1 MLHLTLRQLQVF
13 EAAARHL
20 SLSRAAE
27 ELHLSQPGVSM
38 QMKKLAEAVG
48 QPLLE
53 QNGKR
58 VQLTDQGQELV
69 AAAREILGALK
80 RFELSLVAR
89 QGLTQ
94 GSLRLVVISTA
105 TYFVPRLLSEFAQLH
120 PGVKVSLRVTNRE
133 QVLETLASGLEDLY
147 ILGQPPEGLAV
158 TAIPFM
164 ENPLVV
170 LAAPDHP
177 LAKARH
183 IPLAR
188 LAEEPWLLREPGSGT
203 RKAVE
208 RMFAENGFTLTPR
221 MELGNNEAIKQA
233 VLTGLGIS
241 VLSRHTLA
249 LHDPAQFA
257 VLDVQG
263 FPIIRQWYAVY
274 PAGRQPSVVA
284 RTFLDFLLSHGTRH
298 DVAKTQTP

>member
-13 EAAARHL
+13 ESAARHL

-38 QMKKLAEAVG
+38 QMKKLTEAIG

-58 VQLTDQGQELV
+58 VQLTEQGQDLIT
-69 AAAREILGALK
+69 ATHEILGALK
-80 RFELSLVAR
+80 RFELSLVMR
-89 QGLTQ
+89 SGLKQGA
-94 GSLRLVVISTA
+94 LRLVVISTA
-105 TYFVPRLLSEFAQLH
+105 TYFIPRLLSEFAQIH
-120 PGVKVSLRVTNRE
+120 PGVKASLRVANRE
-133 QVLETLASGLEDLY
+133 QLLESLASGLEDIY

-164 ENPLVV
+164 DNPLVV
-170 LAAPDHP
+170 LAAPNHP
-177 LAKARH
+177 LAHKKH
-183 IPLAR
+183 ISLAR
-188 LAEEPWLLREPGSGT
+188 LADEPWLLREPGSGT

-208 RMFAENGFTLTPR
+208 RLFRENGLTLLTR

-274 PAGRQPSVVA
+274 PAGRQRSAVA
-284 RTFLDFLLSHGTRH
+284 RTFLDFLLSHGSRH
-298 DVAKTQTP
+298 DVAQP

>member
-13 EAAARHL
+13 ESTARHL

-38 QMKKLAEAVG
+38 QLKKLGEAVG
-48 QPLLE
+48 HPLLE
-53 QNGKR
+53 QNSKR
-58 VQLTDQGQELV
+58 VKLTDQGQELV
-69 AAAREILGALK
+69 ATAREILGAVK
-80 RFELSLVAR
+80 RYELSLVAR

-94 GSLRLVVISTA
+94 GTLRLVVISTA
-105 TYFVPRLLSEFAQLH
+105 SYFIPRLLGVFAQMH
-120 PGVKVSLRVTNRE
+120 PGVKISLRVTNRE
-133 QVLETLASGLEDLY
+133 LVLESLTAGLDDLY
-147 ILGQPPEGLAV
+147 VLGQPPEGLAV

-164 ENPLVV
+164 DNPLVV

-183 IPLAR
+183 IPLSR
-188 LAEEPWLLREPGSGT
+188 LADEPWLLREPGSGT
-203 RKAVE
+203 RKAAE
-208 RMFAENGFTLTPR
+208 RLFAENGLTLKPR

-241 VLSRHTLA
+241 VLSHHTLA

-274 PAGRQPSVVA
+274 PAGRQRSVVA
-284 RTFLDFLLSHGTRH
+284 RTFLDFLLSHGSRH
-298 DVAKTQTP
+298 DLAKT

>member
-13 EAAARHL
+13 ESTARL
-20 SLSRAAE
+20 VSLSRAAE

-38 QMKKLAEAVG
+38 QLKKLAEVVG
-48 QPLLE
+48 HPLLE
-53 QNGKR
+53 QNSKR
-58 VQLTDQGQELV
+58 VKLTEQGQELV
-69 AAAREILGALK
+69 TTAREILGAVK
-80 RFELSLVAR
+80 RYELSLVAR

-94 GSLRLVVISTA
+94 GTLRLVVISTA
-105 TYFVPRLLSEFAQLH
+105 SYFIARLLGEFAQMH
-120 PGVKVSLRVTNRE
+120 PGVKISLRVSNRE
-133 QVLETLASGLEDLY
+133 LILESLTAGLDDLY

-158 TAIPFM
+158 TAIPFLD
-164 ENPLVV
+164 NPLVV

-177 LAKARH
+177 LARTRH

-203 RKAVE
+203 RKALE
-208 RMFAENGFTLTPR
+208 RLFAENDLTLKPR
-221 MELGNNEAIKQA
+221 MELGDNESIKQA

-249 LHDPAQFA
+249 LHEPTQFA
-257 VLDVQG
+257 ILDVQG

-274 PAGRQPSVVA
+274 PAGRQRSVVA

-298 DVAKTQTP
+298 DVAKTQTA

>member
-13 EAAARHL
+13 ESTARHL

-38 QMKKLAEAVG
+38 QLKKLAESVG
-48 QPLLE
+48 HPLLD
-53 QNGKR
+53 QTSKR
-58 VQLTDQGQELV
+58 VKLTEQGQELV
-69 AAAREILGALK
+69 ATARAILGAVK
-80 RFELSLVAR
+80 NYELSLVAR

-94 GSLRLVVISTA
+94 GTLRLVAISTA
-105 TYFVPRLLSEFAQLH
+105 SYLIPRLLGEFAQLH
-120 PGVKVSLRVTNRE
+120 PGIKISLRVTNRE
-133 QVLETLASGLEDLY
+133 QVLESLASSLDDLY

-177 LAKARH
+177 LAKMRY
-183 IPLAR
+183 IPLSR
-188 LAEEPWLLREPGSGT
+188 VAEEPWLLREPGSGT

-208 RMFAENGFTLTPR
+208 RLFAENGYKLNPR
-221 MELGNNEAIKQA
+221 MELGNNESIKQA

-257 VLDVQG
+257 VLDVLG
-263 FPIIRQWYAVY
+263 FPIIRQWYVVY
-274 PAGRQPSVVA
+274 PAGRQRSVVA

-298 DVAKTQTP
+298 DVVKT

>member
-1 MLHLTLRQLQVF
+1 
-13 EAAARHL
+13 
-20 SLSRAAE
+20 
-27 ELHLSQPGVSM
+27 M
-38 QMKKLAEAVG
+38 QMKKLSEAVG

-58 VQLTDQGQELV
+58 LQLTDQGQELL
-69 AAAREILGALK
+69 AASRDILGALK

-89 QGLTQ
+89 TGLTK
-94 GSLRLVVISTA
+94 GNLRLVAISTA
-105 TYFVPRLLSEFAQLH
+105 TYFVPRLLGEFAQLH
-120 PGVKVSLRVTNRE
+120 PGVKASLRVANRE
-133 QVLETLASGLEDLY
+133 QLLETLAAGLEDLY

-164 ENPLVV
+164 DNPLVV
-170 LAAPDHP
+170 LASPDHP
-177 LAKARH
+177 LAHKKH
-183 IPLAR
+183 ISLAR

-208 RMFAENGFTLTPR
+208 RLFAENGLSLTPR

-233 VLTGLGIS
+233 VLAGLGVS

-257 VLDVQG
+257 ILDVQG
-263 FPIIRQWYAVY
+263 FPILRQWYAVY
-274 PAGRQPSVVA
+274 PAGRQRTVVA
-284 RTFLDFLLSHGTRH
+284 RTFLDFLLSHGTLH
-298 DVAKTQTP
+298 DVAKP

>member
-13 EAAARHL
+13 ESAARHL

-38 QMKKLAEAVG
+38 QMKKLTEAVG
-48 QPLLE
+48 QPLME

-69 AAAREILGALK
+69 AASREILGALK

-89 QGLTQ
+89 QGLTK
-94 GSLRLVVISTA
+94 GSLRLVAISTA
-105 TYFVPRLLSEFAQLH
+105 TYFVPRLLGEFAQLH

-133 QVLETLASGLEDLY
+133 QVLETLAAGLEDLY

-164 ENPLVV
+164 DNPLVV

-177 LAKARH
+177 LAHKKH
-183 IPLAR
+183 ISLAR

-208 RMFAENGFTLTPR
+208 RIFAESGLTLTPR

-257 VLDVQG
+257 LLDVQG

-274 PAGRQPSVVA
+274 PAGRQRTVVA
-284 RTFLDFLLSHGTRH
+284 RTFLDFLLSHGTRN
-298 DVAKTQTP
+298 DAVKT

>member
-13 EAAARHL
+13 ESAARHL

-133 QVLETLASGLEDLY
+133 QVLETLAAGLEDLY

-164 ENPLVV
+164 DNPLVV

-177 LAKARH
+177 LAHKKH
-183 IPLAR
+183 ISLAR
-188 LAEEPWLLREPGSGT
+188 LAEEPWLMREPGSGT

-208 RMFAENGFTLTPR
+208 RLFRENGLSLSPR

-274 PAGRQPSVVA
+274 PAGRQRSVVA
-284 RTFLDFLLSHGTRH
+284 RTFLDFLLSHGTHH
-298 DVAKTQTP
+298 DVAKT

>member
-13 EAAARHL
+13 ESVARHL

-38 QMKKLAEAVG
+38 QLKKLAEAVG
-48 QPLLE
+48 HPLLE
-53 QNGKR
+53 QAGKR
-58 VQLTDQGQELV
+58 IRLTAQGQELV
-69 AAAREILGALK
+69 ATAREILGAVK
-80 RFELSLVAR
+80 RYELSLVAQR
-89 QGLTQ
+89 GLSS
-94 GSLRLVVISTA
+94 GSLRIVAITTA
-105 TYFVPRLLSEFAQLH
+105 TYFIPRLLGDYSKQH

-133 QVLETLASGLEDLY
+133 EVLTSLAAGLEDLY

-158 TAIPFM
+158 TAIPFL

-177 LAKARH
+177 LATKKN

-208 RMFAENGFTLTPR
+208 RLFAEQGLRLTPR
-221 MELGNNEAIKQA
+221 MELGSNEAIKQA
-233 VLTGLGIS
+233 VLAELGIS
-241 VLSRHTLA
+241 VVSRHTLT
-249 LHDPAQFA
+249 LHAPDQFA
-257 VLDVQG
+257 ILDAIG
-263 FPIIRQWYAVY
+263 FPIPRQWYAVY
-274 PAGRQPSVVA
+274 PAGRQRSVVA
-284 RTFLDFLLSHGTRH
+284 RTFLDFLLTH
-298 DVAKTQTP
+298 DKSP

>member
-13 EAAARHL
+13 ESTARHL

-38 QMKKLAEAVG
+38 QLKKLAESVG
-48 QPLLE
+48 HPLLE
-53 QNGKR
+53 QTSKR
-58 VQLTDQGQELV
+58 VRLTDQGQELV
-69 AAAREILGALK
+69 ATAREILGAVK
-80 RFELSLVAR
+80 RYELSLVAS

-94 GSLRLVVISTA
+94 GTLRLVAISTA
-105 TYFVPRLLSEFAQLH
+105 SYFIPRLLGEFAQIH
-120 PGVKVSLRVTNRE
+120 PGVKISLRVTNRE
-133 QVLETLASGLEDLY
+133 LVLESLVSGLEDLF

-164 ENPLVV
+164 DNPLIV

-177 LAKARH
+177 MAHVRN

-188 LAEEPWLLREPGSGT
+188 LSQEPWLLREPGSGT

-208 RMFAENGFTLTPR
+208 RLFADNGLTLKAR
-221 MELGNNEAIKQA
+221 MELGNNESIKQA

-274 PAGRQPSVVA
+274 PAGRQRSVVA

-298 DVAKTQTP
+298 DDANA